1 MAKLSTLPIIFIKMD
16 DLIKRYKDN
25 IPINFENLGVI
36 TDQRNILA
44 QVLYTKNRIYKNP
57 YKLTVDLNTYQLKRK
72 IIIKYIIEDIIIAHI
87 QKGSTYVT
95 ITIAIRYLI
104 HFVNWMN
111 QENILY
117 INNLDHA
124 VSIFYEYTL
133 FLKRGIRTSKILQAE
148 AHVKHTSAY
157 KFLSTIF
164 NDKENRLLSSVK
176 LIKNIRNNT
185 LSKSSDE
192 DMKYH
197 YNFYYNFFHQ
207 VTDFLLS
214 NNPYPLKLKLS
225 NKEIWCLPSA
235 KIFFKENKDF
245 PMAFDPKNGTVRSV
259 VSLQDI
265 YHFDNDNIAKVS
277 IKSFRQTMDNANKSQ
292 SSKRVEL
299 ASHALKAFYILF
311 LTNTGM
317 NDSTAATLAWVDE
330 YETDDIQYKFKNI
343 KYRAGNKLVEFQI
356 KNQFV
361 NDFKKY
367 LQLRDYLLN
376 GHSLEYLF
384 FIGNGKKARITN
396 TLKHGVFSSYINKLF
411 ITSLD
416 SSLPNISSKQLR
428 VNKTH
433 QVVKQNGILAASQ
446 LLQSS
451 VTTIMKSYLGESD
464 ESSAEQLSNYFDKLN
479 ENIFS
484 TSDDNVS
491 TNIGKCSNH
500 EISTLQNQKS
510 ENCLFCEHFRI
521 YVDKEDLQ
529 KLYSLKYL
537 ISECR
542 YIAKN
547 EQHFN
552 SVYGDIYKRI
562 ESIEKLIITSNKSDL
577 ETLKEIESDVFEH
590 ENLHPYWEHKL
601 NMLISIGML

>member
-1 MAKLSTLPIIFIKMD
+1 MD

-36 TDQRNILA
+36 TDQRNILT
-44 QVLYTKNRIYKNP
+44 QVLYTENKIYANP
-57 YKLTVDLNTYQLKRK
+57 YRLTVNLNTYQVKRK
-72 IIIKYIIEDIIIAHI
+72 EIIKYIIEDIIIAHI
-87 QKGSTYVT
+87 QKGSAG
-95 ITIAIRYLI
+95 ITISVLIKHLI

-117 INNLDHA
+117 INNLEHA
-124 VSIFYEYTL
+124 INVFYDYTL
-133 FLKRGIRTSKILQAE
+133 FLKRGIRTSKISQAE
-148 AHVKHTSAY
+148 AHARHTRAY
-157 KFLSTIF
+157 KLLSSMF
-164 NDKENRLLSSVK
+164 NDKENKLLSAVK
-176 LIKNIRNNT
+176 LIKNIRN
-185 LSKSSDE
+185 SKRIKSSDK
-192 DMKYH
+192 DRKYH

-207 VTDFLLS
+207 VTDFLLN

-235 KIFFKENKDF
+235 KVFFKDNKDF
-245 PMAFDPKNGTVRSV
+245 PMAFDPKNGTARSV

-265 YHFDNDNIAKVS
+265 YHLDNDNIAKAA
-277 IKSFRQTMDNANKSQ
+277 IRKFKLTIDNANKSQ
-292 SSKRVEL
+292 SSKRLDL

-330 YETDDIQYKFKNI
+330 YETDDIQYKFKNL

-384 FIGNGKKARITN
+384 FIGNGKNARISN
-396 TLKHGVFSSYINKLF
+396 KLKQGAFIYYINNLF

-416 SSLPNISSKQLR
+416 PNLPNISSKQLR

-451 VTTIMKSYLGESD
+451 VAIIMKSYLGESD
-464 ESSAEQLSNYFDKLN
+464 ESAAEQLSNYFDKLN

-491 TNIGKCSNH
+491 TNIGKCSNR

-590 ENLHPYWEHKL
+590 ENLYPYWEHKL